1 MGEAWH
7 VCNQS
12 FILELWA
19 QILPSQPV
27 DEHHVRHFRVRSEL
41 NWNQKFIILVDLIQ
55 QLVETGPL
63 FGCGKLLCSFIDI
76 FVFAFFLWFLVF
88 EFMFLFFCSA
98 LKKGGIEPTGDKTYQ
113 VGNLRWNCSWF
124 FFTLRGFLKHRVSP
138 DLFQKAAF
146 CSWCNPDC
154 MNWCPLSEQ
163 QSVYALPCFVQ
174 TVVCLFSQTRPQLL
188 SLFPLAFLRFP
199 ALGISGN
206 KCCFFLFNL
215 TLSQHS
221 YLFLLPFSSTSH
233 LRYVFFHLAVSL
245 SKSCVPTLG
254 SGKKQILPARGVGKE
269 HVFSLIHQWKSV
281 NRWMQ

>member
-12 FILELWA
+12 SILELWA

-76 FVFAFFLWFLVF
+76 FVFAFFFLVF

-154 MNWCPLSEQ
+154 MNWCPLSEESLSNRVSTLCRVLCRQ
-163 QSVYALPCFVQ
+163 WFARFPRLGPSSCHFSPSLSSV
-174 TVVCLFSQTRPQLL
+174 
-188 SLFPLAFLRFP
+188 FPLSAFLVINASF
-199 ALGISGN
+199 
-206 KCCFFLFNL
+206 
-215 TLSQHS
+215 
-221 YLFLLPFSSTSH
+221 
-233 LRYVFFHLAVSL
+233 
-245 SKSCVPTLG
+245 
-254 SGKKQILPARGVGKE
+254 
-269 HVFSLIHQWKSV
+269 FSLTWHCLNIRTFSCYPFLAQVISDTFSFIWPLV
-281 NRWMQ
+281 

>member
-27 DEHHVRHFRVRSEL
+27 DEHHIRHFRVRSEL

-76 FVFAFFLWFLVF
+76 FVFAFVF
-88 EFMFLFFCSA
+88 FGFWVYVFFFCSA
-98 LKKGGIEPTGDKTYQ
+98 LKKGGIEPTADKTYQ

-124 FFTLRGFLKHRVSP
+124 FTTLRGFLKHRVSP

-146 CSWCNPDC
+146 CSMKIAWIGVPYLRRVWATEC
-154 MNWCPLSEQ
+154 
-163 QSVYALPCFVQ
+163 
-174 TVVCLFSQTRPQLL
+174 
-188 SLFPLAFLRFP
+188 LRFAVFCADSGLPVFPDSAP
-199 ALGISGN
+199 ALVT
-206 KCCFFLFNL
+206 FPPRFP
-215 TLSQHS
+215 
-221 YLFLLPFSSTSH
+221 PFSRSRH
-233 LRYVFFHLAVSL
+233 FW
-245 SKSCVPTLG
+245 
-254 SGKKQILPARGVGKE
+254 Q
-269 HVFSLIHQWKSV
+269 
-281 NRWMQ
+281 